1 MTPELIEA
9 VGLWIVL
16 PMCAT
21 VGLIVAF
28 GIDIRIKRC

>member
-9 VGLWIVL
+9 IGLWVVL
-16 PMCAT
+16 PICAT

-28 GIDIRIKRC
+28 GIELRIKK